1 MTAGASSRKH
11 ETKIKHKY
19 TFAALAA
26 LSFAAPGYA
35 ATLTVTSLADDGS
48 AGTLRALCASAS
60 AGDEIV
66 FADALAG
73 GTIALT
79 TASSPIEIA
88 KTLSIV
94 GPADAPV
101 TIDGLG
107 GAGGIAYDGG
117 SRTTSL
123 LYATDSA
130 STLTL
135 KNLVFT
141 GSKANQAAATP
152 EVGPAVSILG
162 NAVIDSCCWTNN
174 GMAQTGS
181 YNDTTSDG
189 GTCLRVV
196 GNLSL
201 SNSRF
206 IDNGANGCN
215 YSAGG
220 TLCAR
225 GGTVAIS
232 NCVFSGAYGWGGST
246 QGGNIRGG
254 GTIGL
259 GPDVADFTMTDCL
272 VEKATASGA
281 TGGILLHN
289 DCSGSYCFR
298 NCAFRDIWSIN
309 ANWRHGGAVS
319 YQGSNAITMIFE
331 NVEFSRIRY
340 PGWAGAVR
348 VLGGNSRVVFA
359 NTTFVNCY
367 GNEWGSVTDTRC
379 NTSYVN
385 CTAVG
390 NVNGSDQAN
399 GGTFF
404 VIEKPH
410 YLLNTACVWNWDTK
424 GARLHDTSRY
434 GSTLGVY
441 NSYNHSVGNGPSS
454 SSDNAMDYDAD
465 TAFFSEPFE
474 TISALPAWT
483 GSETLSAPISSPVL
497 TIDEKAEAK
506 DPAARRVVE
515 IKAKSDGGVLDGAG
529 WPVKHSADWS
539 SIAYTKDKGATWTAL
554 VGTIEAATIPLA
566 ADSRGVAYAMRNG
579 LPVPPIGSAAV
590 PQVAGFMVVI
600 R

>member
-1 MTAGASSRKH
+1 MLTLLLLAP
-11 ETKIKHKY
+11 
-19 TFAALAA
+19 ALAH
-26 LSFAAPGYA
+26 G

-66 FADALAG
+66 FDAALAG
-73 GTIALT
+73 GTIAIT
-79 TASSPIEIA
+79 TASGPIEIA

-107 GAGGIAYDGG
+107 GAGGIAYTGG

-123 LYATDSA
+123 LYATDAS

-141 GSKANQAAATP
+141 GSKANQASATP

-162 NAVIDSCCWTNN
+162 NAVVDNCCWTNN

-206 IDNGANGCN
+206 VNNGASGCN

-232 NCVFSGAYGWGGST
+232 NCVFSGAYGWGGDT
-246 QGGNIRGG
+246 QGGNVRGG

-259 GPDVADFTMTDCL
+259 GPAVADFTMTDCL
-272 VEKATASGA
+272 VEKAVAGAA
-281 TGGILLHN
+281 TGGILLHGG
-289 DCSGSYCFR
+289 CSGSYRFR

-319 YQGSNAITMIFE
+319 YSGSNPITMIFE
-331 NVEFSRIRY
+331 NVEFSRTRY

-348 VLGGNSRVVFA
+348 VTGGNARVVFA

-367 GNEWGSVTDTRC
+367 GNEWGACTDTRC
-379 NTSYVN
+379 LTSFVN

-390 NVNGSDQAN
+390 NVNGSSQSN

-404 VIEKPH
+404 VIDKPH
-410 YLLNTACVWNWDTK
+410 YLLNTVCAWNWDTK
-424 GARLHDTSRY
+424 GSRLHDTSRY
-434 GSTLGVY
+434 SSTLGVY

-454 SSDNAMDYDAD
+454 SSDNAMDYDSD
-465 TAFFSEPFE
+465 TVFFSKPFE
-474 TISALPAWT
+474 TISSLPAWT
-483 GSETLSAPISSPVL
+483 GSEALSASISVPVL
-497 TIDEKAEAK
+497 SVDAKAEKK

-515 IKAKSDGGVLDGAG
+515 IKSKKDGGVLDRAG

-539 SIAYTKDKGATWTAL
+539 SIAYTKDNGATWTAL
-554 VGTIEAATIPLA
+554 VGQVADATIPLA
-566 ADSRGVAYAMRNG
+566 ADSRGVAYGTSGG
-579 LPVPPIGSAAV
+579 LPKPPIGSATIA
-590 PQVAGFMVVI
+590 AKAATMVLI
-600 R
+600 F

>member
-1 MTAGASSRKH
+1 MRKL
-11 ETKIKHKY
+11 TLSLLLL
-19 TFAALAA
+19 APALAH
-26 LSFAAPGYA
+26 G

-66 FADALAG
+66 FDAALAG
-73 GTIALT
+73 GTIAIT
-79 TASSPIEIA
+79 TASGPIEIA
-88 KTLSIV
+88 RTLSIV

-107 GAGGIAYDGG
+107 GAGGIAYTGG

-123 LYATDSA
+123 LYATDAS

-141 GSKANQAAATP
+141 GSKANQASDTP

-162 NAVIDSCCWTNN
+162 SAVVDNCCWTNN
-174 GMAQTGS
+174 GMAQTGT

-206 IDNGANGCN
+206 VNNGANGCN

-232 NCVFSGAYGWGGST
+232 NCVFSGAYGWGGDT
-246 QGGNIRGG
+246 QGGNVRGG

-259 GPDVADFTMTDCL
+259 GPAVADFTMTDCL
-272 VEKATASGA
+272 VEKAVASAA
-281 TGGILLHN
+281 TGGILLHG
-289 DCSGSYCFR
+289 DCSGSYRFR

-319 YQGSNAITMIFE
+319 YSGSNPVTMIFE
-331 NVEFSRIRY
+331 NVEFSRTRY

-348 VLGGNSRVVFA
+348 VTGGDSRVVFA

-367 GNEWGSVTDTRC
+367 GNEWGACTDTRC
-379 NTSYVN
+379 LTSFVN

-390 NVNGSDQAN
+390 NVNGSSQSN

-404 VIEKPH
+404 VIDRPH
-410 YLLNTACVWNWDTK
+410 YLLNTVCAWNWDNK
-424 GARLHDTSRY
+424 GSRLHDTSLY
-434 GSTLGVY
+434 SSTLGVY

-454 SSDNAMDYDAD
+454 SSDNAMDYDSD

-483 GSETLSAPISSPVL
+483 GSESLSASISVPVL
-497 TIDEKAEAK
+497 TIDERAERR

-515 IKAKSDGGVLDGAG
+515 IVSKKDDGVLDGAG

-539 SIAYTKDKGATWTAL
+539 SIAYTKDNGATWTAL
-554 VGTIEAATIPLA
+554 VGTVEAATIPLA
-566 ADSRGVAYAMRNG
+566 ADSRGVAYATRRG
-579 LPVPPIGSAAV
+579 IPKPPIGSATF
-590 PQVAGFMVVI
+590 VAKPSTMLLVK
-600 R
+600 